1 VNDERRRLITF
12 GIVGGAWRAEFFF
25 RIAQALPER
34 FQIAGCM
41 TRTQATRLRIE
52 KKWGIPTFGNIGEL
66 AELKP
71 AFVVSSV
78 PWAAS
83 APIILELASHD
94 IAVLAETPP
103 AQDLDAMLYLWN
115 GLRRNARIQVAEQ
128 YQFQPLHAA
137 RLALTRSGLLGEV
150 HEAQISVAHGY
161 HGVSLIR
168 KFLGVGFENATIRAL
183 GFESAIVAG
192 PTRVGPPAREQKI
205 LTTQV
210 IATLEFGGKLAV
222 FDFVEDQYFS
232 WIRAHR
238 VLVRGDRGEINNL
251 DVRHLMNFKTPM
263 EMQLKRIDA
272 GQTGNLEGYHHKGY
286 VGGGDWWYRNSFAP
300 ARLSDDEI
308 AIATCLES
316 MARYLE
322 TGEPFY
328 GLAEGC
334 QDHYLSILI
343 DRAVTTRGPV
353 ESCTQIWAR
362 TAEISAN

>member
-1 VNDERRRLITF
+1 MNDERRRPITF

-34 FQIAGCM
+34 FQIAGCV
-41 TRTQATRLRIE
+41 TRTQATRSRIE
-52 KKWGIPTFGNIGEL
+52 RSWGIRTLGVIGEL
-66 AELKP
+66 AELRP
-71 AFVVSSV
+71 AFVVTSV
-78 PWAAS
+78 PWSAS
-83 APIILELASHD
+83 APIILELASHGV
-94 IAVLAETPP
+94 AVLAETPP
-103 AQDLDAMLYLWN
+103 AQDLDAMVNLWEA
-115 GLRRNARIQVAEQ
+115 LPHSARIQVAEQ

-137 RLALTRSGLLGEV
+137 RLALTKSGLLGEIQEV
-150 HEAQISVAHGY
+150 QISVAHGY

-168 KFLGVGFENATIRAL
+168 RHLGIGFENATIRAI
-183 GFESAIVAG
+183 GFESSIVAG
-192 PTRVGPPAREQKI
+192 PNRAGPPDDERKT

-210 IATLEFGGKLAV
+210 IATLEFDGKLAV

-232 WIRAHR
+232 WIRARR

-251 DVRHLMNFKTPM
+251 DVRYLMNFKTPM
-263 EMQLKRIDA
+263 EIQLKRMDA

-286 VGGGDWWYRNSFAP
+286 LGGTDWWYRNSFAP

-322 TGEPFY
+322 TGESFY
-328 GLAEGC
+328 GFAEGC

-343 DRAVTTRGPV
+343 DRAVTSGGPV
-353 ESCTQIWAR
+353 ESCPQIWAR
-362 TAEISAN
+362 TAAVG

>member
-1 VNDERRRLITF
+1 MNDELRRPITF

-34 FQIAGCM
+34 FQIAGCV
-41 TRTQATRLRIE
+41 TRTQATRSRIE
-52 KKWGIPTFGNIGEL
+52 RLWGIRTLGVISEL
-66 AELKP
+66 AELRP
-71 AFVVSSV
+71 AFVVTSV

-83 APIILELASHD
+83 APIILELASRGV
-94 IAVLAETPP
+94 AVLAETPP
-103 AQDLDAMLYLWN
+103 AQDLDAMVNLWKA
-115 GLRRNARIQVAEQ
+115 LPRNARIQVAEQ

-137 RLALTRSGLLGEV
+137 RLALTKSGLLGEI
-150 HEAQISVAHGY
+150 HEVQISVAHGY

-168 KFLGVGFENATIRAL
+168 KHLGIGFDNAIVRAI
-183 GFESAIVAG
+183 GFKSSIVAG
-192 PTRVGPPAREQKI
+192 PNRAGPPAEERKT

-210 IATLEFGGKLAV
+210 IATLEFDGNLAV
-222 FDFVEDQYFS
+222 FDFVADQYFS

-251 DVRHLMNFKTPM
+251 DVRYLMNFKTPV
-263 EMQLKRIDA
+263 EIPLKRMDA

-286 VGGGDWWYRNSFAP
+286 IGGADWWYRNPFAP

-328 GLAEGC
+328 GLAEGS
-334 QDHYLSILI
+334 QDHYLGMLI
-343 DRAVTTRGPV
+343 DRAVTSGGPL
-353 ESCTQIWAR
+353 ESCGQVWAR
-362 TAEISAN
+362 TADSGN